1 MYGKLESGKIIEGL
15 EVSIYPRKMPVQI
28 SSIYNYKEQRM
39 KYAKAGENVKIKL
52 KGIDDQDLKR
62 G

>member
-1 MYGKLESGKIIEGL
+1 
-15 EVSIYPRKMPVQI
+15 MPVQI